1 MFIAG
6 VEKLIRH
13 LDENNVP
20 IGLATSSSKETYD
33 LKVTN
38 HQKFFNLLPY
48 KIWGSSDPAVKRG
61 KPYPD
66 IFLVAADKFPDKPA
80 PEKVLTASEF

>member
-1 MFIAG
+1 MLIAG
-6 VEKLIRH
+6 VEQLIRH
-13 LDENNVP
+13 FDENNVP
-20 IGLATSSSKETYD
+20 IGLATSSSKETYA

-66 IFLVAADKFPDKPA
+66 IFLVAADNFPDKPA
-80 PEKVLTASEF
+80 PDKVLTALEF